1 MGSYN
6 PENMLLDEIIE
17 LAADA
22 KHPLALVLRKC
33 LILGYQL
40 KNDSLKSWANQELN
54 GYDSREGLP
63 KYRVLHI
70 GAHGNF
76 ASAFQQMNSFAIP
89 SFMLDEKDRDWAEK
103 VELHESVSSYEEIV
117 GNNASNDFIR
127 VEWPGNM
134 ILKYQSKFFQ
144 GEMALVKAWQH
155 IPRSVLVQVLDT
167 VRNRTLNM
175 ALELKGEIGTAGDIK
190 EITSSEI
197 AKVEKTVINNIF
209 GGTAYFASGHGTI
222 TATTNTQN
230 IISVGNREQ
239 LNEVLKKAGLEDIDL
254 EELSE
259 AEKNDGEKKM
269 GSRVMDWI
277 KKNAPKAVVGGV
289 KLGADITKE
298 VLTAY
303 LKQYTGIS

>member
-1 MGSYN
+1 M
-6 PENMLLDEIIE
+6 LDEIID
-17 LAADA
+17 LATDA
-22 KHPLALVLRKC
+22 KHPLSLVLRKC

-40 KNDSLKSWANQELN
+40 KNDRLKSWANQELN

-63 KYRVLHI
+63 TYRALHV

-76 ASAFQQMNSFAIP
+76 ASAFQQMNNFSIP
-89 SFMLDEKDRDWAEK
+89 SFMLDKEDRDWAEK
-103 VELHESVSSYEEIV
+103 LELHESVSSYEEIV
-117 GNNASNDFIR
+117 GSSASGSIL

-134 ILKYQSKFFQ
+134 VLKYQSKFFQ
-144 GEMALVKAWQH
+144 GQMALIKAWQQ

-175 ALELKGEIGTAGDIK
+175 ALELKGEIGGTEDMK
-190 EITSSEI
+190 EITPSKS
-197 AKVEKTVINNIF
+197 AKIEQTVVNNIF

-230 IISVGNREQ
+230 IISVGNRTQ
-239 LNEVLKKAGLEDIDL
+239 LDSVLRGVGLSDEDL
-254 EELSE
+254 GELTE
-259 AEKNDGEKKM
+259 AEKADGGKKM
-269 GSRVMDWI
+269 GTRVMDWI

-298 VLTAY
+298 VLVAY
-303 LKQYTGIS
+303 LKQYAGVS